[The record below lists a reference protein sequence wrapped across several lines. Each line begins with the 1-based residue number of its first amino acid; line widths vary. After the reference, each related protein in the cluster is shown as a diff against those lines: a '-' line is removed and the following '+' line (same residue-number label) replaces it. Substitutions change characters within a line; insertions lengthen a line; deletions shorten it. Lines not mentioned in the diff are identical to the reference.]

1 MFTHHRQQPGLRLMS
16 SKADRSLEGVA
27 SGYWTR
33 FAKPVSGPSAT
44 AVQLTKVSLDSAF
57 CPVDHKNGLAD
68 RVVSTAGQAP
78 AAPE

>member
-1 MFTHHRQQPGLRLMS
+1 MGTGHG
-16 SKADRSLEGVA
+16 
-27 SGYWTR
+27 

-68 RVVSTAGQAP
+68 RVVSTAGRTP
-78 AAPE
+78 AAPD